1 MTDIVKKY
9 IVYPGIEEPITP
21 AQVKVEICG
30 LKNAIKIAEE
40 LVSRLEQVLTIVDM
54 KQAETIHEQR
64 QKGETEKSPAEGEK
78 RNQD

>member
-9 IVYPGIEEPITP
+9 IVYPGIENPVTP
-21 AQVKVEICG
+21 AQVKVEVCG

-54 KQAETIHEQR
+54 RKAEAIHEQR
-64 QKGETEKSPAEGEK
+64 QEGEAEKGTTEGEK
-78 RNQD
+78 GS